1 MTTSFPKKKLQLHAK
16 DFLTWVNNLRSV
28 TQILGER
35 KGYCD
40 ELSSSSDIKHL
51 DFPQAKEKC
60 GGPVKR
66 GKAKELTPRVWSW
79 LTTYFYKR
87 VR

>member
-1 MTTSFPKKKLQLHAK
+1 M
-16 DFLTWVNNLRSV
+16 RSV

-51 DFPQAKEKC
+51 DFPQAKERC

-66 GKAKELTPRVWSW
+66 GKAKELTPRV
-79 LTTYFYKR
+79 
-87 VR
+87 